1 MSGLHSVKPGKNIIV
16 ITVIIIII
24 AIIVIITIRIIT
36 ICQTRPNMDSFQLML
51 VMVRLFEM
59 LRYFTSM
66 RYYITPCISY
76 FIVDACHGEIASNLH
91 RAAADRYHVPPFS
104 NNVRIQKH
112 VQIQIQVV
120 VFTELQIDIK
130 FPTCWDGVNL
140 EAKDGQEHV
149 VYR

>member
-16 ITVIIIII
+16 ITIIIII
-24 AIIVIITIRIIT
+24 IIIFTIRIIT

-66 RYYITPCISY
+66 RYYVTSCISY

-91 RAAADRYHVPPFS
+91 RAAADRYHVPHLSPIMYEYKNMCKYKYKWLS
-104 NNVRIQKH
+104 SQSSR
-112 VQIQIQVV
+112 
-120 VFTELQIDIK
+120 
-130 FPTCWDGVNL
+130 
-140 EAKDGQEHV
+140 
-149 VYR
+149 